1 MTTKKT
7 RSRRSPEQRLAD
19 LEAKKA
25 RQLELAKKTD
35 LEADKI
41 RQAMKKK
48 ERARDNQRC
57 IIGGRYALQH
67 LEANPDSDFAKTL
80 IRLLDEYVTNPEH
93 RKHFADAP
101 YSLTPKAAKGKGRG
115 KPANDGNGLAS
126 RFPTAETDATPS

>member
-1 MTTKKT
+1 MSTKKT
-7 RSRRSPEQRLAD
+7 RTRRSPEQRLAD
-19 LEAKKA
+19 LEAKEA
-25 RQLELAKKTD
+25 AQLERAKQTK

-67 LEANPDSDFAKTL
+67 LEANPDSDFAKTM

-101 YSLTPKAAKGKGRG
+101 YSLAPKADKAKARG
-115 KPANDGNGLAS
+115 KPSNDTGKLATQ
-126 RFPTAETDATPS
+126 FPAEPEGRA